1 MWREEQDEVK
11 AKPKLH
17 GCYEWNFSAVR
28 ITDLRGERKRPKNR
42 WGVGQMDTHTNRAV
56 NYAPRAVHGAVGP
69 RVHGRVQ
76 QRTVLK
82 FHGKQKNH

>member
-1 MWREEQDEVK
+1 MELFSGAYHRSERREE
-11 AKPKLH
+11 
-17 GCYEWNFSAVR
+17 
-28 ITDLRGERKRPKNR
+28 RPKNR

-82 FHGKQKNH
+82 FHGKQKKGGGGRA